1 MQCPRSREGVDQRL
15 VAFMPWFRTIP
26 RFLCLELEGLYF
38 LDTLIVARCR
48 WRFPSSHKA
57 CFAYR

>member
-26 RFLCLELEGLYF
+26 KFLCLELEGLYF
-38 LDTLIVARCR
+38 LDTLIVAHCR
-48 WRFPSSHKA
+48 WQFPSSHKA

>member
-26 RFLCLELEGLYF
+26 RFLCLELEGFYF
-38 LDTLIVARCR
+38 LETLIVAHCR
-48 WRFPSSHKA
+48 LRFLSSHKA
-57 CFAYR
+57 YFACR